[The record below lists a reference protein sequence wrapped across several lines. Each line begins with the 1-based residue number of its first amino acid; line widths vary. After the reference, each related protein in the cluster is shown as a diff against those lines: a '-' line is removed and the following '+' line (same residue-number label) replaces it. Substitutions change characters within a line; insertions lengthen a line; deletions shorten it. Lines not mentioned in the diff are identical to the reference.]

1 MNLSIPAIRR
11 EDDNL
16 LTGAGQF
23 TDDIRAD
30 NCSYGYV
37 VRSPYPHAEITRIDD
52 KMARTVAGVRLVLIG
67 PQLKKLGI
75 GHLPCASD
83 LSNRDGSDY
92 FKPPR
97 PILADRRVRYVG
109 EPIAF
114 IVADQLQ
121 AAVDAADLL
130 EIEFAE
136 LESTCST
143 EIALGNTVEIWKE
156 APQNVCYDWQSND
169 PTALKNATSAATNTV
184 EIEVRHPRMAVT
196 PIEPRSAIASYDAAT
211 EQYYLEVQTQGV
223 HVIQRVMAENILHIR
238 REQLRV
244 VTRNVGGSFGM
255 KIFPYH
261 EYALA
266 LIATKMLN
274 QPVRWTATRAES
286 FISDAQ
292 GRARVDRARLSLDE
306 HGRFLA
312 FEIDAISDLGAYL
325 SHVGPSIG
333 SVYAYTVIGHTYRIP
348 HVHLR
353 TRGVF
358 TNATPTDAYR
368 GAGKPETIC
377 TLEQLIDKAAFDLG
391 IDRIQL
397 RRINLVQPNELP
409 YAMAN
414 GHTID
419 SGDFE
424 ALLDRAMEI
433 SDWNGFANRQRQ
445 ARNQGLTRGIGLGM
459 YMHSTSGSTAE
470 TCKVKINSEGT
481 IEVLTGT
488 QASGQGHLTSL
499 TTIVAQA
506 LGIDANDV
514 TVIQGD
520 TDALE
525 TGGGTGGSSMLAVA
539 GTTAQ
544 RAARKMLNQASALAA
559 EMLEVAAV
567 DFVYEN
573 GTFQLPG
580 TDLSISLKQIGQRM
594 SELPQGQQGC
604 VGVAEFEGIKTTH
617 PCGAYVAEIECDP
630 ETGVIRIIQLT
641 GVDDVGR
648 IINPAIVEGQLHG
661 SWAQAVGTS
670 LMEAVRFDERNNGQV
685 LSGSLMDYQLPRALD
700 LPFFKLDKLTTLCK
714 TNAIGTKGAGEVANL
729 GAPGAIQNAIS
740 DLLSQESFRV
750 LTEPATP
757 HTVWNILNSK
767 KR

>member
-1 MNLSIPAIRR
+1 MNLPKSAVRR
-11 EDDNL
+11 EDHNL

-23 TDDIRAD
+23 TDDIRVSD
-30 NCSYGYV
+30 CCYGYV
-37 VRSPYPHAEITRIDD
+37 VRSPYPHAEITSIDD
-52 KMARTVAGVRLVLIG
+52 KMACAVAGVKLILIG
-67 PQLKKLGI
+67 SQLKELGI
-75 GHLPCASD
+75 GHLPCASE
-83 LSNRDGSDY
+83 LKNQDGSNY
-92 FKPPR
+92 FKPQR
-97 PILADRRVRYVG
+97 PILADSRVRYVG

-121 AAVDAADLL
+121 TAVDAADLL
-130 EIEFAE
+130 EIDFVE
-136 LESTCST
+136 LESTSST

-156 APQNVCYDWQSND
+156 APQNVCYDWHSND
-169 PTALKNATSAATNTV
+169 PTALKSAMSTAANIV
-184 EIEVRHPRMAVT
+184 EIEVNHPRMAVT
-196 PIEPRSAIASYDAAT
+196 PIEPRSAIASYNTAT
-211 EQYYLEVQTQGV
+211 EQYHLEVQTQGV
-223 HVIQRVMAENILHIR
+223 HVIQRVMAENILRIR
-238 REQLRV
+238 RNQLRV
-244 VTRNVGGSFGM
+244 VTRDVGGSFGM

-261 EYALA
+261 EYALV
-266 LIATKMLN
+266 LIAAQMLN
-274 QPVRWTATRAES
+274 RPVRWTATRSES

-292 GRARVDRARLSLDE
+292 GRARTDRARLGLDKN
-306 HGRFLA
+306 GRFIA
-312 FEIDAISDLGAYL
+312 FEIDAVSDLGAYL

-368 GAGKPETIC
+368 GAGKPETVC

-409 YAMAN
+409 YTMAN

-424 ALLDRAMEI
+424 ALLDRVVEI
-433 SDWNGFANRQRQ
+433 SDWNGFADRRHQ
-445 ARNQGLTRGIGLGM
+445 AYNQGLTRGIGLGM

-470 TCKVKINSEGT
+470 TCKVKINSEGAV
-481 IEVLTGT
+481 EVFTGT

-499 TTIVAQA
+499 ATIVAKA
-506 LGIDANDV
+506 LGIDANEV

-520 TDALE
+520 TNALE
-525 TGGGTGGSSMLAVA
+525 VGGGTGGSSMLAVA

-544 RAARKMLNQASALAA
+544 RAARKMLNQARSLAA
-559 EMLEVAAV
+559 EMLEIAAV
-567 DFVYEN
+567 DFVYEH

-580 TDLSISLKQIGQRM
+580 TDLRISLKQIGQRM
-594 SELPQGQQGC
+594 SELPQGQRGC
-604 VGVAEFEGIKTTH
+604 VGVSEFEGIRTTH

-670 LMEAVRFDERNNGQV
+670 LMEVIRFDERSIGQV

-700 LPFFKLDKLTTLCK
+700 LPFFKLEKLTTLCK

-757 HTVWNILNSK
+757 HTVWKILNSK